1 MSQDRESKLQRANV
15 YRPVVFLTAQERRQ
29 NKFVWFLG
37 KTGFFYIFEPLKQN
51 HLRGEKK
58 KKPSLVDKIIATC
71 NMWVASTHCVK
82 IWEL

>member
-58 KKPSLVDKIIATC
+58 KNTLFGWQ
-71 NMWVASTHCVK
+71 NHCYMQHVGCQYT
-82 IWEL
+82 LC